1 MPLDLPAILGRDASG
16 EVIEVGAGVTA
27 FKVGDKVLGRVT
39 GGYAEQVV
47 ASVDAWAKLPA
58 KLDLADASALPLVLL
73 TTARREPEASV
84 TMLAVTP
91 RPAVLM
97 AFSRSVS
104 VFTPLP
110 VAIVVA
116 VPPAG
121 VMVMLP
127 AGKSVAEVAT
137 ALDE

>member
-1 MPLDLPAILGRDASG
+1 MAIPFTVSDAFVPVAPGVKPKAPAEDAT
-16 EVIEVGAGVTA
+16 V
-27 FKVGDKVLGRVT
+27 
-39 GGYAEQVV
+39 
-47 ASVDAWAKLPA
+47 KLP
-58 KLDLADASALPLVLL
+58 ALPLVLL